1 MIESLNIERRF
12 SCWLEISERFAD
24 LVICAAEPIRPLSL
38 DYDSICRATGMEY
51 TELIAFLDS
60 RKIAHSEFGIDFS
73 ALDALKEWYLK
84 KMRRYLRNAL
94 AHGLEPGNAEE
105 VVFYEFCREYSKF
118 GHQEVKSWNDIDEER
133 LLEDFVSKCLTDSF
147 DSSRIYNS
155 KHFLLDQ
162 IHRSYLFH
170 LRLKK
175 PFKTIYCRVNTILS
189 IILCNRYHIFTAEAD
204 SNVDATDYRAFVP
217 DIFKFN
223 LPRSA
228 SRHVFASW
236 QKHLRYDQARYYYRY

>member
-147 DSSRIYNS
+147 DSSRIYN
-155 KHFLLDQ
+155 
-162 IHRSYLFH
+162 
-170 LRLKK
+170 
-175 PFKTIYCRVNTILS
+175 
-189 IILCNRYHIFTAEAD
+189 
-204 SNVDATDYRAFVP
+204 VDATDYRAFVP